1 MYSRSNWNL
10 LDLEE
15 REKLEYPENNFSGM
29 GENQQQ
35 TQPTQDIDARRL
47 CKCYANIIV
56 LSNFFA

>member
-29 GENQQQ
+29 EENQQQ

-47 CKCYANIIV
+47 CKCK
-56 LSNFFA
+56 LF